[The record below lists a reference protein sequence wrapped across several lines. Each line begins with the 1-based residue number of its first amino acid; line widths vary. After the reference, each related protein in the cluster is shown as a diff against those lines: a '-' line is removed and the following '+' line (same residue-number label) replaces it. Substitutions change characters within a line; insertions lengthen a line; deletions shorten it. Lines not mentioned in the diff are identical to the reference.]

1 MDDAAH
7 LIEEIDEA
15 RRTIAAG
22 IFVHEPLGTLPRTTI
37 TMQQLR
43 VLMLLRVHGPL
54 GGHQLARHLD
64 VSMPTISGV
73 VDRLAERG
81 LVERRQ
87 DATDRRVRLVALSD
101 DGLDVVV
108 ELESA
113 GWSAGVEILKALDPE
128 DLRAL
133 AQGLTALARA
143 VAGSCK
149 AHGLP
154 AGGSAGAD
162 ADA

>member
-1 MDDAAH
+1 MDDAAD

-22 IFVHEPLGTLPRTTI
+22 IFVHEPLGSLPRTTI

-43 VLMLLRVHGPL
+43 ILMLLRVHGPL
-54 GGHQLARHLD
+54 GGHQLAQHLD

-73 VDRLAERG
+73 VDRLVERG
-81 LVERRQ
+81 LVARRQ
-87 DATDRRVRLVALSD
+87 DPADRRVRLVALSD
-101 DGLDVVV
+101 EGLDVVV

-113 GWSAGVEILKALDPE
+113 GWTAGVEILKRLDLD

-133 AQGLTALARA
+133 AQGLSALAHA
-143 VAGSCK
+143 VAGSCP
-149 AHGLP
+149 AASP
-154 AGGSAGAD
+154 DATAGGTAP
-162 ADA
+162 